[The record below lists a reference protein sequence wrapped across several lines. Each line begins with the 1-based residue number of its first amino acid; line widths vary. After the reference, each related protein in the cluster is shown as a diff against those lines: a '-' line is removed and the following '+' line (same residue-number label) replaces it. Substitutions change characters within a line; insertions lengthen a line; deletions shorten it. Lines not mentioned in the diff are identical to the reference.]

1 MIKQSPVTLLVL
13 RVPWRD
19 RRYELVCGHFDR
31 NYTALLSAHHVAA
44 GMARPAVAPS
54 DVSILGFL
62 V

>member
-1 MIKQSPVTLLVL
+1 MTLLVL

-54 DVSILGFL
+54 DVSILDFL